1 MDNINEMD
9 TDTILEDADME
20 GDSSSDNESGAEN
33 VEKGVYLPGKPL
45 GCDNPCIAFIFNL
58 NLNLFWFCRRG

>member
-1 MDNINEMD
+1 MDSVAEMD

-20 GDSSSDNESGAEN
+20 GDSSSDDESGDKN

-45 GCDNPCIAFIFNL
+45 GM
-58 NLNLFWFCRRG
+58 

>member
-1 MDNINEMD
+1 MDNISEMD

-20 GDSSSDNESGAEN
+20 GDSSSDDDSGAEN

-45 GCDNPCIAFIFNL
+45 GLRFK
-58 NLNLFWFCRRG
+58 

>member
-1 MDNINEMD
+1 MDNNIEMD

-20 GDSSSDNESGAEN
+20 GDSSSDDEGAEEN

-45 GCDNPCIAFIFNL
+45 GS
-58 NLNLFWFCRRG
+58 